1 MAEELVHLAQQAGL
15 VLTVEQVSQHPPAM
29 GNYVTVVKVRS
40 ARGGAAGP
48 QQPAVAVPPGQR
60 QSIVDECATLRQRVQ
75 TLESAIRE
83 SMRMSG
89 NWPEGAQAVLD
100 DALVGRG

>member
-1 MAEELVHLAQQAGL
+1 MARALVQLAEAAGL
-15 VLTVEQVSQHPPAM
+15 VLTVEQVNQQPPRM
-29 GNYVTVVKVRS
+29 GNYVTVVKVRA
-40 ARGGAAGP
+40 ARSGAAGP
-48 QQPAVAVPPGQR
+48 QQPEVAIPTGSR

-83 SMRMSG
+83 SMRIAG

-100 DALVGRG
+100 DALVGRA